1 MDTRYCNGQIHIVK
15 QGDSLYQ
22 ISRMYHVPLALI
34 LRANPYVDVYNLQ
47 IGQEICVPIIEMPG
61 SGMEPG
67 EMRPGGMRPDEMEM
81 DRIPNDRILYV
92 TDGEITL
99 GDLLKEYD
107 ISWED
112 FMKMNDLSQI
122 LLAKDVVLYLPK
134 KV

>member
-1 MDTRYCNGQIHIVK
+1 MDTRYCNGQIHVVK

-22 ISRMYHVPLALI
+22 ISRMHHVPLALI

-47 IGQEICVPIIEMPG
+47 IGQEICVPIMEMPG
-61 SGMEPG
+61 DGMESG
-67 EMRPGGMRPDEMEM
+67 EMRPGDMES

-107 ISWED
+107 IDWED

-122 LLAKDVVLYLPK
+122 VLAKDVVLYLPK